1 MKEINY
7 ISSSI
12 RNILLFLSP
21 YLSSCLPFTII
32 NSVIPLFFITHFHS
46 CLVLWRDYQFVV
58 KMERFSV
65 MLCLF
70 IVMSCCSVSATCYVS
85 CFPHERDA
93 LLALKDDYYKYMH
106 NDAAKQYSSWKGFNC
121 CEWRGVE
128 CSHSSSHVIQL
139 RFSNNYIADY
149 FNHTYI
155 YKTLVPVLFQLKHME
170 YLDLSTNYFIGHL
183 PKELFGL
190 QNLRHLDLS
199 WNNFE
204 GEIPMDV
211 GSIHTLN
218 YLNLA

>member
-1 MKEINY
+1 MDEY
-7 ISSSI
+7 
-12 RNILLFLSP
+12 
-21 YLSSCLPFTII
+21 
-32 NSVIPLFFITHFHS
+32 
-46 CLVLWRDYQFVV
+46 
-58 KMERFSV
+58 
-65 MLCLF
+65 
-70 IVMSCCSVSATCYVS
+70 
-85 CFPHERDA
+85 
-93 LLALKDDYYKYMH
+93 
-106 NDAAKQYSSWKGFNC
+106 AAKQYSSWKGFNC

-139 RFSNNYIADY
+139 RFSNNYIAEY

-170 YLDLSTNYFIGHL
+170 YLDLSGNWFSGHL

-211 GSIHTLN
+211 GSIRTLN
-218 YLNLA
+218 HLNLVGNEVFNSSLRWVEKLQELGYLSLEGVVLNMTT